1 MKTSEFKRE
10 LKKYSCYFSTDSVY
24 QDEIANATAYMAVIN
39 PEQQGGVGFTWAF
52 YPDGF
57 NLNLFKLINEYAAT
71 PIEERK
77 DEKRYRVHALL
88 DSDVSFLNMKKDN
101 NHYFISDRR
110 EDDEYQII
118 FTGSEIEGMKRNPN
132 LAIDWNK
139 ALEPVEEADD
149 GEN

>member
-10 LKKYSCYFSTDSVY
+10 LKKYSCYFSTDAVY

-71 PIEERK
+71 PIDERK
-77 DEKRYRVHALL
+77 DEKRYRVHVIRK
-88 DSDVSFLNMKKDN
+88 DFEWGYLNWNDDDKLFEFNNEADTRVMKT
-101 NHYFISDRR
+101 
-110 EDDEYQII
+110 I
-118 FTGSEIEGMKRNPN
+118 FTESEIEELKRNPD
-132 LAIDWNK
+132 LAIDFNK
-139 ALEPVEEADD
+139 ALEEVDPDEQ
-149 GEN
+149 